1 MSSRGR
7 GQEEAKE
14 DEERGGGGE
23 FEHGGTRNKKTHDPV
38 VARRRVGPGSQPAE
52 QRAEL
57 ARVEHGPV
65 DRHVGLAQALKL
77 VEEARNHRPGPRAV
91 DADHQHEDDAEADG
105 LFCFFPE
112 EKVE

>member
-7 GQEEAKE
+7 GKEEAKE

-65 DRHVGLAQALKL
+65 
-77 VEEARNHRPGPRAV
+77 HRPGPRAV